1 MVVVIRSQL
10 SSEKADLGLGSFI
23 HWTAEETNQI
33 PMINMEDV
41 FMGEAMAD
49 FETYINTSPAL
60 EMPLGYFPPRSVE
73 GAIPGVV
80 DGSGR
85 GVDRAT
91 DQGGQTNEGTGVEAQ
106 TGRTADRGTQT
117 DRGVERG
124 SQTDRSTDRGT
135 QTDRGGRGTDRGTE
149 QAVGRATYRLEG
161 SWSREETEGLGSS
174 TSRLD
179 KTTFT
184 DLLSVSWI
192 RLSDAERTVLE
203 ELKQKKVSTVVGAI
217 QQILG

>member
-1 MVVVIRSQL
+1 
-10 SSEKADLGLGSFI
+10 
-23 HWTAEETNQI
+23 
-33 PMINMEDV
+33 MINMEDV

-60 EMPLGYFPPRSVE
+60 EMPLGCFPPRSVE
-73 GAIPGVV
+73 GTIPGVV
-80 DGSGR
+80 DGSGS

-91 DQGGQTNEGTGVEAQ
+91 DQGGQTNEGTDMEAR

-117 DRGVERG
+117 DRAVERG
-124 SQTDRSTDRGT
+124 SQTDRSTDRGI

-149 QAVGRATYRLEG
+149 QAVGRATYRPEG

-192 RLSDAERTVLE
+192 RLSDAERTC
-203 ELKQKKVSTVVGAI
+203 
-217 QQILG
+217 